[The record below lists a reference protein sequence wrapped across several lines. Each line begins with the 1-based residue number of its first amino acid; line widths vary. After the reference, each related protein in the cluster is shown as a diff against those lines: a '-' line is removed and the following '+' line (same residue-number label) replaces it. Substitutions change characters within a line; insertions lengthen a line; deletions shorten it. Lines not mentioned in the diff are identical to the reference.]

1 MLKSLPSKVWRRVV
15 PSGWIPP
22 KLILFRFLQTKYL
35 AFLQFVQVLQKAK
48 DGVYGNAS
56 VKGLPQ
62 DLLNKHFEKM
72 GDRFYKISDEIKNCV
87 EFKKSNLLKDPYPTG
102 CHLIVCR
109 NVVIYFTEEAKHD
122 IYYKFNKSLVNG
134 GCLFVGNTEQIINHK
149 DLGYDFDQ
157 LFFYRKVKEL

>member
-1 MLKSLPSKVWRRVV
+1 MKFYQLQPEQRR
-15 PSGWIPP
+15 
-22 KLILFRFLQTKYL
+22 KLLQDEGL
-35 AFLQFVQVLQKAK
+35 ELEDIDDQVLQKAK
-48 DGVYGNAS
+48 DGVYCNAS
-56 VKGLPQ
+56 VKGLPK
-62 DLLNKHFEKM
+62 DLLEKYFEKM